1 MPQQENTT
9 AMDKKHTTYYYRE
22 ITVLISF
29 FEIISG
35 IISGIAEDPSTFS
48 LSSLGVDSQGYSYV
62 NV

>member
-1 MPQQENTT
+1 
-9 AMDKKHTTYYYRE
+9 MDKKHTTYYYRE

-29 FEIISG
+29 FDIVSGLISG
-35 IISGIAEDPSTFS
+35 ITDDPSTFS